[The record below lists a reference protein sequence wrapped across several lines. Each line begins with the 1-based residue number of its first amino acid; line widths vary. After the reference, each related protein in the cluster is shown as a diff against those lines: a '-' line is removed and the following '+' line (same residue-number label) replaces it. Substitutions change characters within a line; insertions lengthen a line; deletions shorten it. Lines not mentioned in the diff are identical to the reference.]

1 MQPGSEIGRAQI
13 HDDVLAALAAL
24 AVLGTYGIVGMANYG
39 VADSWAELLH
49 QNTGFR
55 GIKIA
60 HEFQGVRVD
69 AYVTV
74 AYGMKIHD
82 VADRAA
88 ANVRRA
94 LFQHAGTEPAKI
106 VIHVTGIR
114 TEGARDILNRE

>member
-1 MQPGSEIGRAQI
+1 MQAGNEMGRAQI

-39 VADSWAELLH
+39 VGDSWADLLH
-49 QNTGFR
+49 QGAGFR
-55 GIKIA
+55 GIKISQ
-60 HEFQGVRVD
+60 ELQGVRVD
-69 AYVTV
+69 AYVAV

-88 ANVRRA
+88 ANIRRA
-94 LFQHAGTEPAKI
+94 LLQHVGTEPSNI

-114 TEGARDILNRE
+114 SEGVGDLP